1 MVLFLKTFEG
11 SCAPA
16 SPTSTQLPVAYKHQT
31 SQTIKLHYPSS
42 LRSSFYLVHLFLVLF
57 SLNAFFLQDM
67 RKMNTLNTRRNGND
81 FYTLASTESILLI
94 WDLQVVNQNCSY
106 FGEIIIG
113 RLYRKSVDF
122 PHVFNQTLLEYVHI

>member
-1 MVLFLKTFEG
+1 M
-11 SCAPA
+11 
-16 SPTSTQLPVAYKHQT
+16 
-31 SQTIKLHYPSS
+31 
-42 LRSSFYLVHLFLVLF
+42 
-57 SLNAFFLQDM
+57 DM

-113 RLYRKSVDF
+113 SLYRKSVDF